1 MKYVITESRLDT
13 IIYDYIDKMFDV
25 ENINWH
31 NPYYY
36 DDDTGEEGEIE
47 TMVEYYIGDFDEGEN
62 ICFRWYD
69 CEYFAPNNHLQGRC
83 PIVSLEVEYQ
93 KILDGYFGEMWHEPF
108 KKWFIEKFDQPVKSI
123 DM

>member
-47 TMVEYYIGDFDEGEN
+47 TMVEYYIDDFDEGKN

-69 CEYFAPNNHLQGRC
+69 CEYFATQQSFTRKVSDSITRSRISKNFGR
-83 PIVSLEVEYQ
+83 V
-93 KILDGYFGEMWHEPF
+93 FW
-108 KKWFIEKFDQPVKSI
+108 
-123 DM
+123 